1 MHTDATLILREEVS
15 YRLGENFNMQP
26 PKMANDL
33 FLHNIAENDLRLH
46 IYTYL
51 SEFGMPKI
59 CQ

>member
-46 IYTYL
+46 IYVYL
-51 SEFGMPKI
+51 PE
-59 CQ
+59 